1 MLVEDKE
8 NSLGDKASTKQVIRA
23 SFIIGD
29 IQDFLSS
36 PHLIISKKNE
46 LNSLTDTKLAFKL
59 SLRVRNSLG
68 DEEVVK
74 NFTTVELIN

>member
-1 MLVEDKE
+1 MLVEDKDNNLE
-8 NSLGDKASTKQVIRA
+8 DRALTKQFIRA

-29 IQDFLSS
+29 IQNFLSS
-36 PHLIISKKNE
+36 PQLIISKKNE

-59 SLRVRNSLG
+59 SLRVSNSFG

-74 NFTTVELIN
+74 NFATVELIN